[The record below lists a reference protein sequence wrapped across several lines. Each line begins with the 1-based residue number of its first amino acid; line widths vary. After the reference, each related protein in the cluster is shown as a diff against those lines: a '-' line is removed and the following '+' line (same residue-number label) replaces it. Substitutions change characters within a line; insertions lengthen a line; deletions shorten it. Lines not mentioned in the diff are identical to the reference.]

1 MFYDRRMDDGGHRT
15 LKTNHR
21 SHFLDGLKNE
31 WRLFWETLGH
41 SWEDGESQDS
51 ESTPE
56 QHQFQEKLQLLSRD
70 QIKALGKALSLD
82 RKRINQRI
90 EKLNRELE
98 LNTLK
103 LQSAKL
109 VGSDFEKLEHNINE
123 LSDLGVALSLQLQ
136 NLDERLRIIREREQ
150 ELKDQL
156 SNP

>member
-1 MFYDRRMDDGGHRT
+1 MDDGGHRT
-15 LKTNHR
+15 LKTNQK

-31 WRLFWETLGH
+31 WKLFWETLGH
-41 SWEDGESQDS
+41 SWEDGDS
-51 ESTPE
+51 HGPDATPE
-56 QHQFQEKLQLLSRD
+56 QVQFQDKIQLLS
-70 QIKALGKALSLD
+70 QEQMNALTKALSQD

-98 LNTLK
+98 LSTLK
-103 LQSAKL
+103 LQSAKF
-109 VGSDFEKLEHNINE
+109 VGIEFEKLEQSINE

-156 SNP
+156 SSP

>member
-1 MFYDRRMDDGGHRT
+1 MDDGGHRT
-15 LKTNHR
+15 LKTNHK

-31 WRLFWETLGH
+31 WKLFWETLGH
-41 SWEDGESQDS
+41 SWEDE
-51 ESTPE
+51 EAPEAEATPE
-56 QHQFQEKLQLLSRD
+56 QHLFEKKLQLLSPD
-70 QIKALGKALSLD
+70 QLKALGKALSLD

-98 LNTLK
+98 LSTLK

-109 VGSDFEKLEHNINE
+109 VGGDFEKLEQNINE

-136 NLDERLRIIREREQ
+136 NLDERLKMMREREQ